1 MSIKFIS
8 MAELIDAAVTTD
20 SSISMITLKQT
31 AADRDVSE
39 GKILELM
46 HLNLKVMKESV
57 VKGLENGLKSYSGLS
72 GGQACKMK
80 SYAGSSLS
88 GSFVSDVLWRALSV
102 AEVNACMGRIVAA
115 PTAGS
120 CGILPACLLTLQEH
134 FGLNDDDIV
143 KGLLN
148 ASAVGLIIAKNASI
162 SGAESGCQA
171 ECGSAAA
178 MAASAMVEL
187 RGGTPVQCG
196 HAAALVLKSLMGL
209 VCDPVAGL
217 VEEPCVIRNASSA
230 ALAVSSSDLALAG
243 IESIIPIDEVISAMG
258 SVGRILPPSLRETA
272 KGGLAATP
280 TGKKIR
286 SEVIT
291 QVSYK
296 HEP

>member
-8 MAELIDAAVTTD
+8 MAELINAAVAAD
-20 SSISMITLKQT
+20 SSISEITLRQT
-31 AADRDVSE
+31 AADRNVSE
-39 GKILELM
+39 EKILELM

-57 VKGLENGLKSYSGLS
+57 GKGLEKGLKSFSGLS
-72 GGQACKMK
+72 GGQAEKME
-80 SYAGSSLS
+80 SYAGRSLS
-88 GSFVSDVLWRALSV
+88 GSFVSGVLWRALSV

-134 FGLNDDDIV
+134 LGLKDDEIV

-162 SGAESGCQA
+162 SGAVGGCQA

-187 RGGTPVQCG
+187 RGGTPAQCG

-230 ALAVSSSDLALAG
+230 ALAVLSSDMAMAG
-243 IESIIPIDEVISAMG
+243 IESVIPVDEVITAMG

-272 KGGLAATP
+272 RGGLAATP
-280 TGKKIR
+280 TGRKIQ
-286 SEVIT
+286 SEVLHGNLED
-291 QVSYK
+291 S
-296 HEP
+296 